1 MRKRII
7 RAILYYI
14 VGLLIFSTVLY
25 FTQTILLNLLGLTNE
40 DIEIYLD
47 GYIITAVIYTVLFVI
62 INVGLYIYDKV
73 SVKMLNEKL
82 EKMKERVKMN
92 EEAIRSYSSNNNYH
106 DGSFVR
112 GI

>member
-1 MRKRII
+1 MKKRII

-14 VGLLIFSTVLY
+14 IGLLIFSAVLSL
-25 FTQTILLNLLGLTNE
+25 TQDLLLNLLNLSNE
-40 DIEIYLD
+40 DIDIFLD
-47 GYIITAVIYTVLFVI
+47 GYIITAVIYTALYAI
-62 INVGLYIYDKV
+62 IYVGLYIYDRV

-92 EEAIRSYSSNNNYH
+92 EEAIRSYSSSNNYN